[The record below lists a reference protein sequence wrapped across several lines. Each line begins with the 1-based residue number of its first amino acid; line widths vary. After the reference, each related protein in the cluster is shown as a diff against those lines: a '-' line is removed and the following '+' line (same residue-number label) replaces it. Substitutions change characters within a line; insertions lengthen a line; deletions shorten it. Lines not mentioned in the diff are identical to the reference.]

1 MMSITEI
8 WFKTI
13 CCLGIEGSARVKLSD
28 MIIRFII
35 KLGDEDIKGDELR
48 EEINRAEAVT
58 AVAQQIISNGALVL
72 KVKQLSANKFDDDV
86 QIPKMLEG

>member
-1 MMSITEI
+1 MARST
-8 WFKTI
+8 
-13 CCLGIEGSARVKLSD
+13 LGDLNLHLFAQLER
-28 MIIRFII
+28 
-35 KLGDEDIKGDELR
+35 LGDEDIEGDKLR

-72 KVKQLSANKFDDDV
+72 KVKQLSANKLDDDV

>member
-1 MMSITEI
+1 MARST
-8 WFKTI
+8 
-13 CCLGIEGSARVKLSD
+13 LGDLNLHLFAQLER
-28 MIIRFII
+28 
-35 KLGDEDIKGDELR
+35 LGDEDIKGDELR

-72 KVKQLSANKFDDDV
+72 KVKQLSVNKFDDDV